1 MVLHGR
7 LEGSMDKIGR
17 YRLTQRIGAGSFAT
31 VYKGHDDELDVPVA
45 IKVLNANWAT
55 NDDVRRRFI
64 TEARLLRRIRD
75 ERIIRVYD
83 IGDTL
88 DGNPYFVMD
97 YADGGTLD
105 ALRRQLVEPGR
116 ALRLAAEAGRAL
128 EVLHRHNQIHRDVT
142 PGNVLLTHSAS
153 GVRVLLA
160 DLGVSE
166 SLTEHSGASATAG
179 TPSFMA
185 LEQATGAPL
194 DHRSDIY
201 SLAAVTYALLTGHP
215 PFPIKNLDDL
225 LSRNPNVGPPPLSD
239 RIGAPVE
246 LDELLAAALSP
257 DPARRPSTAEE
268 FAEALDRIA
277 DVMPGGNTYVPR
289 PLDTSGRTS
298 TLPPSVLGASSGY
311 VPQAPLPDGSNSDPG
326 RPTSVAGGYEGWS
339 NSMGSYGSQHGAHDS
354 VTPRNETPAS
364 MLEQY
369 LGRGRYAPEPVK
381 ERYSWGF
388 YMAIGLASLVVAG
401 LALFLTITY
410 LT

>member
-1 MVLHGR
+1 M
-7 LEGSMDKIGR
+7 EKIGR

-31 VYKGHDDELDVPVA
+31 VFKGHDDDLDVPVA
-45 IKVLNANWAT
+45 IKVLNPAWAS
-55 NDDVRRRFI
+55 NEDVRRRFI

-75 ERIIRVYD
+75 ERIVRVYD
-83 IGDTL
+83 IGDTIE
-88 DGNPYFVMD
+88 GNPYFVMD

-105 ALRRQLVEPGR
+105 AMRRTLVEPGR
-116 ALRLAAEAGRAL
+116 ALRLVAEAGRAL

-142 PGNVLLTHSAS
+142 PSNVLLTHSAS

-166 SLTEHSGASATAG
+166 SLTDPNGAAATAG

-201 SLAAVTYALLTGHP
+201 SLAAVTYSLLTGHP
-215 PFPIKNLDDL
+215 PFPIKNLEDL
-225 LSRNPNVGPPPLSD
+225 LSRNPNVGPPPVSA

-257 DPARRPSTAEE
+257 DPARRPQTAEQ
-268 FAEALDRIA
+268 FATALDRIA
-277 DVMPGGNTYVPR
+277 DVMPGGQSYVPR

-298 TLPPSVLGASSGY
+298 TLPPSVLGGSQQGY
-311 VPQAPLPDGSNSDPG
+311 LPAGSEGYGSDPRSG
-326 RPTSVAGGYEGWS
+326 FGAGGDPWS
-339 NSMGSYGSQHGAHDS
+339 RSPSSLHGAHDS
-354 VTPRNETPAS
+354 VTPRNETPGS

-369 LGRGRYAPEPVK
+369 LGPGRYTPEPVK
-381 ERYSWGF
+381 EGYSWRF
-388 YMAIGLASLVVAG
+388 YLVIALASLVVLG
-401 LALFLTITY
+401 LAAFLTVTY